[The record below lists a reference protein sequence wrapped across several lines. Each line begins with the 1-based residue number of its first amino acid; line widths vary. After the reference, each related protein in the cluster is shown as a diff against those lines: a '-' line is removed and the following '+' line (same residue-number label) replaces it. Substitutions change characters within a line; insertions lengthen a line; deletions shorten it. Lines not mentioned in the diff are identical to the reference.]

1 MEMPTTLRYIVFCFL
16 FLSFG
21 VAKAQELSPND
32 TIRLGAIEYKGG
44 VYPFV
49 FLPEAVKVGAYMSQE
64 DRLRISRLRRDL
76 YVTYPYALTAAA
88 ILKDVDANLEKLDGR
103 RDRKRYL
110 KEVDRQLDVAFKQPL
125 KNLTIDQGHVLIK
138 LINRQTGKDC
148 YSIIRELKNGVTAVM
163 WQSVGVVFNNNLR
176 RDYDPEGDDKEL
188 ESLVQALEAS
198 SYYRYQLHKQQELL
212 SKVPSRTVA
221 K

>member
-1 MEMPTTLRYIVFCFL
+1 MSSSTRHIICCSLL
-16 FLSFG
+16 LSFG
-21 VAKAQELSPND
+21 IARAQQLSPND
-32 TIRLGAIEYKGG
+32 TIRLGAIEYNGG

-49 FLPEAVKVGAYMSQE
+49 FLPEAVKVGAYMSDE

-76 YVTYPYALTAAA
+76 YITYPYALTAAA
-88 ILKDVDANLEKLDGR
+88 ILKDVDANLEKLEGR

-110 KEVDRQLDVAFKQPL
+110 KEVDRQLDAAFKQPL

-148 YSIIRELKNGVTAVM
+148 YSIIREMKNGVTAVM
-163 WQSVGVVFNNNLR
+163 WQSVGVMFNNNLR
-176 RDYDPEGDDKEL
+176 RDYDPQGDDQEL
-188 ESLVQALEAS
+188 ERLVQALESS
-198 SYYRYQLHKQQELL
+198 SYYRYQLHKQQELM
-212 SKVPSRTVA
+212 SKIPSRTVA